1 VLIGEGLQRNLPE
14 GRFSRLVMVYRAVAV
29 GLLLVVAAWF
39 GATQVRVALHPVLD
53 RHGDT
58 LMPQTVY
65 LEELAAEPAEAEF
78 DEEVTVRAMKKR
90 ALREAPVSV
99 TSFSAADLQALRVKS
114 YQPDP
119 QARITTGPG
128 LPAWAWNRVT
138 LFWSGPVDSDQQ
150 LGFVLMPPW
159 LVSLFGFLRVALM
172 AALAIR
178 LIGVDLSSG
187 DGGGSLSS
195 WLRARGS
202 AGAAAAI
209 AALLVTSAAQPAR
222 AEFPPQELLDQLRA
236 GLLEKPDCY
245 PRCASIP
252 RLRLDVESGALTL
265 RLEVDAAADT
275 AIALPGDTRNW
286 SPTEVSLDGAPA
298 RGLRRDQKGVLW
310 VRLTPGR
317 HQLVCRG
324 AIPDRDSVELPFP
337 MQPKRVEVKSRDWQ
351 VHGLREDGTSEPALQ
366 LTRKRREVSNKLE
379 PGELPPFLLV
389 KRKLML
395 GLEWRADT
403 EVVRATP
410 DDTAILIEVPLLPG
424 ESIISEKI
432 RVRDGKAIVSLAPG
446 ERRVGWTSQL
456 EVGSALMLSAP
467 EGVAWTESWRLD
479 VSPIWHVEVDGIP
492 PIHADAREGARVREW
507 RPWPGESIQ
516 LDIRR
521 PTGVEG
527 ATLTIDNS
535 LLHVVPGLRSTDAT
549 LTLSLRSSRGGRHS
563 IGLPEEASL
572 QSVSVD
578 GQAQPIRQEGRSV
591 AVPIHPGAQKLE
603 IAWREPRGF
612 SDKMLLRTPA
622 LDLGAPSVNAQ
633 ISLAPSIGRWVLAL
647 GGTGMGPVV
656 LFWSMLVALS
666 ALAFGLSRLTL
677 TPLRFHEWLLL
688 GIGLTQAPV
697 LAAAIVALWLLA
709 LGWRAQRGTALPGR
723 WFDLLQLALVALSGA
738 ALIALLFSI
747 NRGLLGSPE
756 MQIAGNGSNAH
767 LLRWYQDRASAT
779 PAQAWLFSVPV
790 LVYRL
795 AMLAWALWLAQ
806 ALLRWLRWGWQCFT
820 SGELW
825 RPLRPP
831 KNLSPKN

>member
-1 VLIGEGLQRNLPE
+1 
-14 GRFSRLVMVYRAVAV
+14 
-29 GLLLVVAAWF
+29 
-39 GATQVRVALHPVLD
+39 
-53 RHGDT
+53 
-58 LMPQTVY
+58 MPQGVY
-65 LEELAAEPAEAEF
+65 QEEMLAEAAPSQV
-78 DEEVTVRAMKKR
+78 DEEITVRAERKMARKDV
-90 ALREAPVSV
+90 PVSV
-99 TSFSAADLQALRVKS
+99 TSFSAADIRTLGIESRVKR

-138 LFWSGPVDSDQQ
+138 LFWSGPVDADQE
-150 LGFVLMPPW
+150 LSFLLMPPW

-172 AALAIR
+172 AALVIR
-178 LIGVDLSSG
+178 LIGVDLGSG
-187 DGGGSLSS
+187 DGGNPTSN

-202 AGAAAAI
+202 TAAAAAI
-209 AALLVTSAAQPAR
+209 AALLVTITAQPAR

-245 PRCASIP
+245 PRCASIS
-252 RLRLDVESGALTL
+252 RLRLDAEGSALTL

-275 AIALPGDTRNW
+275 AIALPGDTRSW
-286 SPTEVSLDGAPA
+286 SPTEVNLDGKPA

-324 AIPDRDSVELPFP
+324 PIPDRDSVEIPFP
-337 MQPKRVEVKSRDWQ
+337 MQPKRVEVTSRDWQ
-351 VHGLREDGTSEPALQ
+351 VHGLREDGTAEPALQ
-366 LTRKRREVSNKLE
+366 LTRERREASKKLE
-379 PGELPPFLLV
+379 PGELPPFLIV

-395 GLEWRADT
+395 DLEWRAGT
-403 EVVRATP
+403 EVIRATP

-432 RVRDGKAIVSLAPG
+432 RVREGKAIVSLAPG
-446 ERRVGWTSQL
+446 ERRVAWESQL
-456 EVGSALMLSAP
+456 EVDSRLTLKAP

-479 VSPIWHVEVDGIP
+479 VSPIWHVDADGIP
-492 PIHADAREGARVREW
+492 PIHADAKERARVREW

-516 LDIRR
+516 LDIKR

-527 ATLTIDNS
+527 ATLTIDSS

-563 IGLPEEASL
+563 IGLPEGASL
-572 QSVSVD
+572 QRVSVD
-578 GQAQPIRQEGRSV
+578 GQVQPIRQEGSSV

-612 SDKMLLRTPA
+612 SDAMLLRTSA
-622 LDLGAPSVNAQ
+622 VDLGAPSVNSE
-633 ISLAPSIGRWVLAL
+633 ISLAPSIGRWILAL

-666 ALAFGLSRLTL
+666 VFAFGLSRLTL

-697 LAAAIVALWLLA
+697 VAAAIVVLWLLA
-709 LGWRAQRGTALPGR
+709 LGWRAQHGTTLPGR
-723 WFDLLQLALVALSGA
+723 WFDLLQFALVALSGA

-747 NRGLLGSPE
+747 NRGLLGTPE

-767 LLRWYQDRASAT
+767 LLRWYQDRASAA

-825 RPLRPP
+825 RPLRE
-831 KNLSPKN
+831 KKTM